1 MRISGSHLVVG
12 GTRIPLLLLGGIA
25 VAAVLL
31 RGGAGAGLMV
41 GRMPRSG
48 TPAGAF
54 VPIMDGSTGFA
65 MPNPSTGYLQGKS
78 P

>member
-1 MRISGSHLVVG
+1 VRLSGSHLVLG

-31 RGGAGAGLMV
+31 SRGGSGLMV
-41 GRMPRSG
+41 GQVPARG

-65 MPNPSTGYLQGKS
+65 VPDPASGYLQGKS